1 MPKIKEKPHSMK
13 PLAVLL
19 EINDQG
25 EEEFSHPYEFE
36 LERFTPD
43 PKFLN
48 VMSSVPSFKKVDE
61 IPLVMVETEAS
72 LKLLISDLSTK
83 SVIGVDLEVILV
95 YYYVNTGFNAGGY
108 DIND

>member
-43 PKFLN
+43 PKFLK
-48 VMSSVPSFKKVDE
+48 VKSSVPSFKKVDE

-72 LKLLISDLSTK
+72 LKLLISDLSSK
-83 SVIGVDLEVILV
+83 SVIGVDLEVI
-95 YYYVNTGFNAGGY
+95 
-108 DIND
+108 